1 MNHLKMQSRYL
12 IFYKYTLA
20 GNFLLTK
27 NKNPQWSLLYYNK
40 SLTRNSMSTY
50 AVFYT
55 SIEQLSWT
63 NQFLGPLLLQ
73 FNVLSCILIVEFKL
87 GRYLERTFKL
97 LFKTIKVNGFKV
109 KFERRAAR
117 NQSAS
122 LILTVLNILL
132 PFIPFSHW
140 FQALTLTSKRR
151 NFLSAWLLKT

>member
-1 MNHLKMQSRYL
+1 
-12 IFYKYTLA
+12 
-20 GNFLLTK
+20 
-27 NKNPQWSLLYYNK
+27 
-40 SLTRNSMSTY
+40 MSTY

-73 FNVLSCILIVEFKL
+73 FNVFSCILIVEFKL

-122 LILTVLNILL
+122 LIWLSWIYCSLSYHFSIDLKHWHWQAKEEISSLHDCWKPKGREVHAYKSIYFFLL
-132 PFIPFSHW
+132 F
-140 FQALTLTSKRR
+140 RE
-151 NFLSAWLLKT
+151 NFLLRKGVIVMHLIF

>member
-1 MNHLKMQSRYL
+1 M
-12 IFYKYTLA
+12 
-20 GNFLLTK
+20 
-27 NKNPQWSLLYYNK
+27 LYYNK

-109 KFERRAAR
+109 KFERKAAG

-122 LILTVLNILL
+122 LIWLSWIYCSLSYHFPIDLSIDIDKQKKKFPPCMIVKNLREERFIQINLFFLL
-132 PFIPFSHW
+132 F
-140 FQALTLTSKRR
+140 RE
-151 NFLSAWLLKT
+151 NFLLRKGVIVMHLIF

>member
-1 MNHLKMQSRYL
+1 MNHLKIESRYL

-109 KFERRAAR
+109 KFERKAAR

-122 LILTVLNILL
+122 LIWLSWIYCSLSYH
-132 PFIPFSHW
+132 FSIDFKHW
-140 FQALTLTSKRR
+140 HWQAKEEISSLHDC
-151 NFLSAWLLKT
+151 